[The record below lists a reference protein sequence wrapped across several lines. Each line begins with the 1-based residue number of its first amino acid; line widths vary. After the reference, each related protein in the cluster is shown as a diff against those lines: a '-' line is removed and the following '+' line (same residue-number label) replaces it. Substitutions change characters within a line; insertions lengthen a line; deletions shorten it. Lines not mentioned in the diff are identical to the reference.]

1 MKLNKT
7 TEYALR
13 TLIYMAKKPTELYT
27 AGMLVEELKVSDKY
41 LRRIM
46 TDLSKSGFIKSTQ
59 GRIGG
64 YSFAKDPSE
73 IYLLDI
79 IDTVEGAD
87 KLNGCVLGFETC
99 SSTNP
104 CAMHE
109 TWSPVR
115 NELNKVFSQTRLSE
129 LDFEKILRY

>member
-13 TLIYMAKKPTELYT
+13 ILIYMAKRPMELYT
-27 AGMLVEELKVSDKY
+27 AGMLVDELKVSDKY

-64 YSFAKDPSE
+64 YSFAKDPSD
-73 IYLLDI
+73 ILLIDI
-79 IDTVEGAD
+79 IDAVEGAD

-115 NELNKVFSQTRLSE
+115 NELNKVFRQTRLSE
-129 LDFEKILRY
+129 LDFEKILRF

>member
-13 TLIYMAKKPTELYT
+13 ILIYMAKKPSELYT

-64 YSFAKDPSE
+64 YSFAKDPSN
-73 IYLLDI
+73 IFLLDI
-79 IDTVEGAD
+79 IDAVEGAD
-87 KLNGCVLGFETC
+87 KLNGCVLGFESC
-99 SSTNP
+99 SCVNP
-104 CAMHE
+104 CAIHE

-115 NELNKVFSQTRLSE
+115 NELNKVFSETRLSE
-129 LDFEKILRY
+129 LEFDKILRF

>member
-27 AGMLVEELKVSDKY
+27 AGMLVDELKVSDKY

-46 TDLSKSGFIKSTQ
+46 TNLSKSGFIRSTQ

-64 YSFAKDPSE
+64 YSFAKDPSQ
-73 IYLLDI
+73 IFLLEI
-79 IDTVEGAD
+79 IDAVEGAD
-87 KLNGCVLGFETC
+87 KLNGCVLGFEEC
-99 SSTNP
+99 SCINP
-104 CAMHE
+104 CAMHD
-109 TWSPVR
+109 TWIPVR
-115 NELNKVFSQTRLSE
+115 NELNKVFSQTTLAE
-129 LDFEKILRY
+129 LNIEKVMRY